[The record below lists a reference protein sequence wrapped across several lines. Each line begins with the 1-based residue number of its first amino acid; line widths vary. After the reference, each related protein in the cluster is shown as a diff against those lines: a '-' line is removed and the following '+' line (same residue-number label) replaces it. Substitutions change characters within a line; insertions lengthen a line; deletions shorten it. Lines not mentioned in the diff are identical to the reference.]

1 MVRHAAT
8 SADWLRARG
17 IRAVLAAA
25 LVTCL
30 LLGAAVLLV
39 ANRHRA
45 SSANS
50 GDHPVGPLDDAA
62 TEAQV
67 VDKAKQIVTAAGLQ
81 TSTAGYLMMSCKNRD
96 DPPYQGAVY
105 LTFALPAEAPADRY
119 FRDVTAALVRHGWT
133 EGLPPNDQVFG
144 RTLSKDAVT
153 AIIYRHRDDAG
164 AGVLRLYGQC
174 RNVNDHRRDSTAWV
188 DITNQL
194 VAGS

>member
-1 MVRHAAT
+1 M
-8 SADWLRARG
+8 RARG
-17 IRAVLAAA
+17 VRAVLAAA

-30 LLGAAVLLV
+30 LLGGAVLLV
-39 ANRHRA
+39 ANRQRA

-50 GDHPVGPLDDAA
+50 LDHPVRPLGDAA

-67 VDKAKQIVTAAGLQ
+67 VDKAKQIVKIAGLQ
-81 TSTAGYLMMSCKNRD
+81 TTAAGYLLMSCKNRD

-105 LTFALPAEAPADRY
+105 LTFALPAEVRADAY

-144 RTLSKDAVT
+144 RTMSTDGVT
-153 AIIYRHRDDAG
+153 AIIYRHGDDTG

-174 RNVNDHRRDSTAWV
+174 RNVNDHRRDTTAWV
-188 DITNQL
+188 DITSQFG
-194 VAGS
+194 AGR

>member
-1 MVRHAAT
+1 M
-8 SADWLRARG
+8 RASG
-17 IRAVLAAA
+17 VRAVLAAA

-50 GDHPVGPLDDAA
+50 LDHPDHPLSDAA

-67 VDKAKQIVTAAGLQ
+67 VDKAKQIVRVAGLQ
-81 TSTAGYLMMSCKNRD
+81 TTTAGYLLMSCKNRD

-105 LTFALPAEAPADRY
+105 LTFALPAEARADGY
-119 FRDVTAALVRHGWT
+119 LRDVTAALVRQGWT

-153 AIIYRHRDDAG
+153 AIIYRHGDDTG

-188 DITNQL
+188 DITSQFG
-194 VAGS
+194 AGR